1 MSIGSKPVLLSEKKQ
16 PRRRHLYEGRTKTL
30 FDGPD
35 PGTFV
40 LYFKDDCK
48 KQDNV
53 VVTGKGTVNN
63 RMSEMFMV
71 RLNEIGVQTHFLRR
85 LNMREQLVRATEALP
100 FYMMVHNLAI
110 GSFAKRLNL
119 EEGMLLPEVIPE
131 FHVKNKQLSESM
143 ISERHITTLGWAD
156 SEELDCI
163 KEMIQRIN
171 DFLCGQF
178 IALGLRLIR
187 YNLEFGRVYLS
198 EYLGDTQIVLIDEI
212 SVDSCS
218 VLDIASGQRLDIDSL
233 SDEDLKLCNQRSL
246 YHKLAGRFGLLTPG
260 GPTDLLNREET
271 L

>member
-1 MSIGSKPVLLSEKKQ
+1 MSIGSKPVLLDEKKQ

-40 LYFKDDCK
+40 LYFKDNCK
-48 KQDNV
+48 RQDNKL
-53 VVTGKGTVNN
+53 VTGKGVINN

-85 LNMREQLVRATEALP
+85 LNMHEQLVRATEVLP
-100 FYMMVHNLAI
+100 FYVVVHNLAF
-110 GSFAKRLNL
+110 GNFAKRLSL
-119 EEGMLLPEVIPE
+119 EEGVLLPEAIPE
-131 FHVKNKQLSESM
+131 FQVKNKQVSDSVV
-143 ISERHITTLGWAD
+143 SERHITTLGWAD
-156 SEELDCI
+156 ADELDCI
-163 KEMIQRIN
+163 KEMTQRIN

-178 IALGLRLIR
+178 IALGLRLMR

-198 EYLGDTQIVLIDEI
+198 DYLSDTQIILIDEI
-212 SVDSCS
+212 NVDSCS

-233 SDEDLKLCNQRSL
+233 SDEDLRLCDQRSL

-260 GPTDLLNREET
+260 GPTDLLNREEN